1 MEQRH
6 QDQDLANFKNKLL
19 SMGGE
24 AENSVRLAIKAFDR
38 RDDDLANEA
47 EAADSRIDQFEI
59 DVDEEG
65 VLLLSRAPLARD
77 LRLIIAGMKISTE
90 LERIGDEATTISRQ
104 VRILNR
110 EPEVR
115 PGTDFQHMAGL
126 AASMLHDALNCF
138 VNIDSTQ
145 ARTIVPRDKEIDKMH
160 KAARKE
166 IEQLLSS
173 RPETA
178 AVALSLLTISKS
190 LERIGD
196 HAKNIAEEVVYLGEA
211 LDIRHRAAEAS

>member
-1 MEQRH
+1 M
-6 QDQDLANFKNKLL
+6 LL

-24 AENSVRLAIKAFDR
+24 AENSVRIAIKAFER
-38 RDDDLANEA
+38 RDDDLANEV
-47 EAADSRIDQFEI
+47 ETADMRIDQFEI

-90 LERIGDEATTISRQ
+90 LERIGDEATTVSRQ
-104 VRILNR
+104 IRILNR
-110 EPEVR
+110 EPEVKL
-115 PGTDFQHMAGL
+115 GTDFQHMAGL

-138 VNIDSTQ
+138 VNIDSAR
-145 ARTIVPRDKEIDKMH
+145 ARTIVPRDKEVDQLH
-160 KAARKE
+160 KTARTKIQE
-166 IEQLLSS
+166 LISS
-173 RPETA
+173 RPDTA

-211 LDIRHRAAEAS
+211 LDIRHRTTEAS